1 MYKSRNLE
9 TSFMFADTIYEHLK
23 DLYNTKVSSLVESTV
38 IIDPSSTISHV
49 LSDLS
54 KKDAYDAFCLEGKTV
69 LTTNIRA
76 LLVGKD
82 IVDMKITPFLYPI
95 PYLKPSDKIQKA
107 ANIMSH
113 YRIRSAPV
121 VDKGKIIGDV
131 SAKKILQLLAK
142 KDNSWITANLILTK
156 NPITV
161 SSDDSLGYAR
171 KLMSSKRIDHL
182 PVIKN
187 GAVKQVLTSYHLV
200 HGINPHE
207 GLGRKSRG
215 MKKIRNLEAKI
226 GNIGSTRIPQC
237 TPQDDLNSILKALLS
252 TNTTCCL
259 VNLWGNLQGIITIR
273 DILSLLAVRLESEIP
288 LFIVG
293 MPEDQ
298 KNADLITSKF
308 AETLKRIQKVYSEIQ
323 EAKVSIKQG
332 RSKSGSK
339 KSGKFEVSIMI
350 STPHHTP
357 MIFKEAGFDLGQ
369 TIENLSQKLLRG
381 LAKRTKRRNKTS
393 IRKINLPIVPL

>member
-1 MYKSRNLE
+1 ML
-9 TSFMFADTIYEHLK
+9 ADTIYQHLK
-23 DLYNTKVSSLVESTV
+23 ELYHIKANSLVSPAVLVDSSSTV
-38 IIDPSSTISHV
+38 FQVIR
-49 LSDLS
+49 DLS
-54 KKDAYDAFCLEGKTV
+54 KKDAYDAFCLDGKTV

-82 IVDMKITPFLYPI
+82 IVNMKISPFLYPI
-95 PYLKPSDKIQKA
+95 PYLKPSDNIQKA

-113 YRIRSAPV
+113 YRIRSVPV
-121 VDKGKIIGDV
+121 VEKGNIVGAV
-131 SAKKILQLLAK
+131 SARNILQLIAK
-142 KDNSWITANLILTK
+142 KDHSWITANLILTK

-161 SSDDSLGYAR
+161 SSDDSLGNAR
-171 KLMSSKRIDHL
+171 KIMSSKRIDHL

-200 HGINPHE
+200 HGMNPHE
-207 GLGRKSRG
+207 SLGRKSMG

-237 TPQDDLNSILKALLS
+237 TPQDNLNTILKLMLS

-259 VNLWGNLQGIITIR
+259 VNLWENLQGIITVR
-273 DILSLLAVRLESEIP
+273 DILNLLAVQLESEIP
-288 LFIVG
+288 VFVVG

-308 AETLKRIQKVYSEIQ
+308 TKTLKRIRKVYSEIQ

-339 KSGKFEVSIMI
+339 KSGKFEISIMI
-350 STPHHTP
+350 STPHHAP
-357 MIFKEAGFDLGQ
+357 MIFKEAGFDLSQ
-369 TIENLSQKLLRG
+369 TIESMSQKLLRR
-381 LAKRTKRRNKTS
+381 LAKRAKRRNKDS
-393 IRKINLPIVPL
+393 IRKINLPLISL